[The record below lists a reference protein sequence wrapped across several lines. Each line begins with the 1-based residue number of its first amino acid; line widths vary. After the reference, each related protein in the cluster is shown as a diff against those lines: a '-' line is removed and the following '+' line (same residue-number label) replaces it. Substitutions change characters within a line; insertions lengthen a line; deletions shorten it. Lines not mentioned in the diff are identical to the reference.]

1 MSNYGCHRN
10 LGFDAFVEEVIN
22 LQSKESVAKKRSV
35 KETSAAEQTKG
46 WLCWKEAADKE
57 GEDVL
62 LAQLKAGAS
71 VGWPV
76 FVFAVVGGSV
86 AHVGR
91 KPCLPGRRALGVR
104 YITANT

>member
-22 LQSKESVAKKRSV
+22 LQSKESVAKKRSI
-35 KETSAAEQTKG
+35 KETSSAEQTKE

-76 FVFAVVGGSV
+76 FVFAG
-86 AHVGR
+86 
-91 KPCLPGRRALGVR
+91 
-104 YITANT
+104 